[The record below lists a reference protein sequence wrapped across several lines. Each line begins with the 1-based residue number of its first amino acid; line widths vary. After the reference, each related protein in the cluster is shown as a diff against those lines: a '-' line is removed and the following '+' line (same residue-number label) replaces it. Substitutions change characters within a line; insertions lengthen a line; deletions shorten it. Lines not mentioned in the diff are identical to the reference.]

1 MLIISGVDNS
11 TTPFRAMWG
20 NSGVFFCKW
29 KVREVLIYR
38 QSVLSHDKSLSIWSL
53 FSADFQC

>member
-20 NSGVFFCKW
+20 DFGDFFCKW
-29 KVREVLIYR
+29 QARETVIYR
-38 QSVLSHDKSLSIWSL
+38 
-53 FSADFQC
+53 